1 MLFRKN
7 DGNERAR
14 RAGARSESGED
25 DRRGQYRV
33 RASRK
38 QPISAALVSDE
49 VDLGEGE
56 CIDLSIGGAWVEFSA
71 ADVSGL
77 AAGDLCVLRI
87 RAALHPDAVH
97 ASCRVVSSVSLD
109 DDRVRVGFQFTNRI
123 ELYAQLDEVYAPCFN
138 RRRHV
143 RASSD
148 AELRVPVMI
157 VWRTGSIEGTARDL
171 SEGGLG
177 VEVPLGQLKALERVE
192 LVNLSFRLPEEEEAI
207 ACRARIRGR
216 VNLPRTSLLGIEF
229 EPDGGIQ
236 EHLPAV
242 ARCVEKQR
250 LTVEAR
256 NRKLGKKS
264 FWRRA
269 G

>member
-1 MLFRKN
+1 MLFNRN

-14 RAGARSESGED
+14 RAGAGKD

-33 RASRK
+33 RASK
-38 QPISAALVSDE
+38 QQPISVTIVMDA

-77 AAGDLCVLRI
+77 AAGEHCVLRI

-97 ASCRVVSSVSLD
+97 ASCRVVSSVELD
-109 DDRVRVGFQFTNRI
+109 DDRVRVGFQFTDRI

-143 RASSD
+143 RASSE
-148 AELRVPVMI
+148 AELRVPVAI
-157 VWRTGSIEGTARDL
+157 AWRNGSIEGTARDL

-177 VEVPLGQLKALERVE
+177 VEVPLGHLKALERVE
-192 LVNLSFRLPEEEEAI
+192 LVDLSFTLPEEPAPI

-216 VNLPRTSLLGIEF
+216 VNLQRTSLLGIEF
-229 EPDGGIQ
+229 EPEGGIQ
-236 EHLPAV
+236 EHLPAL

-250 LTVEAR
+250 RAVEAR

>member
-7 DGNERAR
+7 DRKERAR
-14 RAGARSESGED
+14 HAGSRED

-38 QPISAALVSDE
+38 QPISAVLV
-49 VDLGEGE
+49 VDDVELGEGE
-56 CIDLSIGGAWVEFSA
+56 CIDLSIGGAWVEFHA

-77 AAGDLCVLRI
+77 PAGDLCLLRI

-97 ASCRVVSSVSLD
+97 ASSRIVSSVALD
-109 DDRVRVGFQFTNRI
+109 DDRVRVGFQFTDRI

-148 AELRVPVMI
+148 AELRVPVSI
-157 VWRTGSIEGTARDL
+157 LWRNGSIEGTARDL

-192 LVNLSFRLPEEEEAI
+192 RVDLSFHLPEEPA
-207 ACRARIRGR
+207 AVSCRGTIRGR
-216 VNLPRTSLLGIEF
+216 VNLQRSSLLGIEF

-236 EHLPAV
+236 DHLPAV
-242 ARCVEKQR
+242 ARCVERQR
-250 LTVEAR
+250 RAVEAR
-256 NRKLGKKS
+256 NTKLGKKS

>member
-7 DGNERAR
+7 DRKERSR
-14 RAGARSESGED
+14 SGARSGAGKG

-33 RASRK
+33 RTSK
-38 QPISAALVSDE
+38 QQPISATLVLDDA
-49 VDLGEGE
+49 DLGEGE

-97 ASCRVVSSVSLD
+97 ASSRVVSSVVLD
-109 DDRVRVGFQFTNRI
+109 DDRVRVGFQFTDRI
-123 ELYAQLDEVYAPCFN
+123 ELYAQLDEIYAPCFN

-148 AELRVPVMI
+148 AELRVPVTI
-157 VWRTGSIEGTARDL
+157 AWRNGSIEGTARDL

-192 LVNLSFRLPEEEEAI
+192 EVDLSFRLPEEPETI
-207 ACRARIRGR
+207 ACRGTIRGR

-229 EPDGGIQ
+229 GPDGGI
-236 EHLPAV
+236 EGHLQAV

-250 LTVEAR
+250 RAVEAR
-256 NRKLGKKS
+256 NAKLGKKS
-264 FWRRA
+264 FWKRA